1 MKSNEILRQRQY
13 YKATAS
19 TYDRSHLHEKDEHYF
34 ALFILEAIVRF
45 HDIHSVL
52 DIGAGT
58 GRVARFFKERSPDI
72 NVISVEPVD
81 ELRQIGYQNG
91 LSKEEL
97 IEGDVNKLQ
106 FRPGEFD
113 LVCEFGVLHHIK
125 NPRTAVDE
133 MLRVAKKGIFIS
145 DSNNFGQGSRISR
158 AMKQILNAMRVWNIA
173 DFVKTG
179 GKGYTLS
186 EGDGLAYSYSA
197 FNNLK
202 QISRMCDV
210 YTFNTLP
217 AGANHYRT
225 ASHVGLLGIK
235 RSSL

>member
-19 TYDRSHLHEKDEHYF
+19 NYDRSHLHEKDEHYF

-145 DSNNFGQGSRISR
+145 DLEQ
-158 AMKQILNAMRVWNIA
+158 LW
-173 DFVKTG
+173 T
-179 GKGYTLS
+179 
-186 EGDGLAYSYSA
+186 GLAH
-197 FNNLK
+197 FPRNETDPE
-202 QISRMCDV
+202 CDE
-210 YTFNTLP
+210 
-217 AGANHYRT
+217 
-225 ASHVGLLGIK
+225 GLEYCGFREDRRKGLHTIRGRWPRIFIFCFQ
-235 RSSL
+235 